1 MKKLLAVS
9 TAAVAVTTGV
19 TATAD
24 AATHT
29 VKSGDTLFSISQQ
42 YGTSVSAIKSE
53 NGIKSNLILPNQVI
67 KVNEAKAASASTTEY
82 TVVSGDTLGK
92 IASKYDVTVSQL
104 KAWNNLSSDLIIVG
118 QKLSLQAPAQS
129 AEPAQAPVAQQAPV
143 QQAQEQVAAPA
154 QQQSYQAPKQSY
166 KAPAQQSYK
175 APAQQQSYQ
184 APAQQSYKAPA
195 QQSYKAPAQQQSY
208 QAPAQQSYQPAQ
220 KVRTTQTST
229 ASTGGSTKAQF
240 LAAGGTEAMWNTI
253 VLPES
258 SGNPNAVSPNG
269 YRGLGQ
275 TKEGWGTGSVE
286 QQTKGMLNYAK
297 DRYGSVDAALAFRSQ
312 NNWW

>member
-29 VKSGDTLFSISQQ
+29 VKSGDTLGSISQQ
-42 YGTSVSAIKSE
+42 YGTSVSAIKAE
-53 NGIKSNLILPNQVI
+53 NGLKSNLIFPNQVI
-67 KVNEAKAASASTTEY
+67 KVNEKSSESTTEY
-82 TVVSGDTLGK
+82 TVVAGDTLGK
-92 IASKYDVTVSQL
+92 IAAKYDVTVSQL

-118 QKLSLQAPAQS
+118 QTLSLQAPAQS
-129 AEPAQAPVAQQAPV
+129 AEPAKAPVAQQAPV
-143 QQAQEQVAAPA
+143 QQTQEQVAAPA
-154 QQQSYQAPKQSY
+154 QQQSYQAPVQSY

-175 APAQQQSYQ
+175 APAQQSYQ
-184 APAQQSYKAPA
+184 A
-195 QQSYKAPAQQQSY
+195 
-208 QAPAQQSYQPAQ
+208 PAQ

-240 LAAGGTEAMWNTI
+240 LAAGGSEAMWNAI

-269 YRGLGQ
+269 YQGLGQ
-275 TKEGWGTGSVE
+275 TKESWGTGSVAT
-286 QQTKGMLNYAK
+286 QTKGMLNYAK
-297 DRYGSVDAALAFRSQ
+297 SRYGSESAAIAFRQ
-312 NNWW
+312 ANGWW

>member
-29 VKSGDTLFSISQQ
+29 VKSGDTLGSISQQ
-42 YGTSVSAIKSE
+42 YGTSVSAIKAE
-53 NGIKSNLILPNQVI
+53 NGLKSNLIFPNQVI
-67 KVNEAKAASASTTEY
+67 KVNEKSSESTTEY

-118 QKLSLQAPAQS
+118 QTLSLQAPAQS
-129 AEPAQAPVAQQAPV
+129 AEPAKAPVAQQAPV
-143 QQAQEQVAAPA
+143 QQTQEQVAAPA
-154 QQQSYQAPKQSY
+154 QQQSYQAPVQSY
-166 KAPAQQSYK
+166 KAPAQQSY
-175 APAQQQSYQ
+175 Q
-184 APAQQSYKAPA
+184 A
-195 QQSYKAPAQQQSY
+195 
-208 QAPAQQSYQPAQ
+208 PAQ

-240 LAAGGTEAMWNTI
+240 LAAGGSEAMWNAI

-269 YRGLGQ
+269 YQGLGQ
-275 TKEGWGTGSVE
+275 TKESWGTGSVST
-286 QQTKGMLNYAK
+286 QTKGMLNYAK
-297 DRYGSVDAALAFRSQ
+297 SRYGSESAAIAFRQ
-312 NNWW
+312 ANGWW

>member
-29 VKSGDTLFSISQQ
+29 VKSGDTLGSISQQ
-42 YGTSVSAIKSE
+42 YGTSVSAIKAE
-53 NGIKSNLILPNQVI
+53 NGLKSNLIFPNQVI
-67 KVNEAKAASASTTEY
+67 KVNEKSSESTSEY
-82 TVVSGDTLGK
+82 TVVAGDTLGK
-92 IASKYDVTVSQL
+92 IAAKYDVTVSQL

-118 QKLSLQAPAQS
+118 QTLSLQAPAQS
-129 AEPAQAPVAQQAPV
+129 AEPAKAPVAQQAPV
-143 QQAQEQVAAPA
+143 QQTQEQVAAPA
-154 QQQSYQAPKQSY
+154 QQQSYQAPVQSYQAPAQQTY
-166 KAPAQQSYK
+166 KAPAQQSY
-175 APAQQQSYQ
+175 Q
-184 APAQQSYKAPA
+184 A
-195 QQSYKAPAQQQSY
+195 
-208 QAPAQQSYQPAQ
+208 PAQ

-240 LAAGGTEAMWNTI
+240 LAAGGSEAMWNAI

-258 SGNPNAVSPNG
+258 SGNPNAYNQAGG

-275 TKEGWGTGSVE
+275 TREAWGQGSVAT
-286 QQTKGMLNYAK
+286 QTKGMLNYAK
-297 DRYGSVDAALAFRSQ
+297 SRYGSESAAIAFRQ
-312 NNWW
+312 ANGWW

>member
-29 VKSGDTLFSISQQ
+29 VKSGDTLGSISQQ
-42 YGTSVSAIKSE
+42 YGTSVSAIKAE
-53 NGIKSNLILPNQVI
+53 NGLKSNLIFPNQVI
-67 KVNEAKAASASTTEY
+67 KVNENSSESTTEY
-82 TVVSGDTLGK
+82 TVVAGDTLGK
-92 IASKYDVTVSQL
+92 IAAKYDVTVSQL

-118 QKLSLQAPAQS
+118 QTLSLQAPAQS
-129 AEPAQAPVAQQAPV
+129 AEQAKAPVAQQAPV
-143 QQAQEQVAAPA
+143 QQTQEQVAAPA
-154 QQQSYQAPKQSY
+154 QQQSYQAPVQSYQAPAQQTY
-166 KAPAQQSYK
+166 KAPAQQSY
-175 APAQQQSYQ
+175 Q
-184 APAQQSYKAPA
+184 A
-195 QQSYKAPAQQQSY
+195 
-208 QAPAQQSYQPAQ
+208 PAQ

-240 LAAGGTEAMWNTI
+240 LAAGGSEAMWNAI

-269 YRGLGQ
+269 YQGLGQ
-275 TKEGWGTGSVE
+275 TKESWGTGSVAT
-286 QQTKGMLNYAK
+286 QTKGMLNYAK
-297 DRYGSVDAALAFRSQ
+297 SRYGSESAAIAFRQ
-312 NNWW
+312 ANGWW

>member
-29 VKSGDTLFSISQQ
+29 VKSGDTLGSISQQ
-42 YGTSVSAIKSE
+42 YGTSVSAIKAE
-53 NGIKSNLILPNQVI
+53 NGLKSNLIFPNQVI
-67 KVNEAKAASASTTEY
+67 KVNEKSSESTTEY

-118 QKLSLQAPAQS
+118 QTLSLQAPAQS
-129 AEPAQAPVAQQAPV
+129 AEPAKAPVAQQAPV
-143 QQAQEQVAAPA
+143 QQTQEQVAAPA
-154 QQQSYQAPKQSY
+154 QQQSYQAPVQSY
-166 KAPAQQSYK
+166 KAPAQQTYK
-175 APAQQQSYQ
+175 APTQQSYQ
-184 APAQQSYKAPA
+184 A
-195 QQSYKAPAQQQSY
+195 
-208 QAPAQQSYQPAQ
+208 PAQ

-240 LAAGGTEAMWNTI
+240 LAAGGSEAMWNAI

-269 YRGLGQ
+269 YQGLGQ
-275 TKEGWGTGSVE
+275 TKESWGTGSVST
-286 QQTKGMLNYAK
+286 QTKGMLNYAK
-297 DRYGSVDAALAFRSQ
+297 SRYGSESAAIAFRQ
-312 NNWW
+312 ANGWW

>member
-29 VKSGDTLFSISQQ
+29 VKSGDTLGSISQQ
-42 YGTSVSAIKSE
+42 YGTSVSAIKAE
-53 NGIKSNLILPNQVI
+53 NGLKSNLIFPNQVI
-67 KVNEAKAASASTTEY
+67 KVNEKSSESTTEY
-82 TVVSGDTLGK
+82 TVVAGDTLGK
-92 IASKYDVTVSQL
+92 IAAKYDVTVSQL

-118 QKLSLQAPAQS
+118 QTLSLQAPAQS
-129 AEPAQAPVAQQAPV
+129 AEPAKAPVAQQAPV
-143 QQAQEQVAAPA
+143 QQTQEQVAAPA
-154 QQQSYQAPKQSY
+154 QQQSYQAPVQSYQAPAQQTY
-166 KAPAQQSYK
+166 KAPAQQSY
-175 APAQQQSYQ
+175 Q
-184 APAQQSYKAPA
+184 A
-195 QQSYKAPAQQQSY
+195 
-208 QAPAQQSYQPAQ
+208 PAQ

-240 LAAGGTEAMWNTI
+240 LAAGGSEAMWNAI

-258 SGNPNAVSPNG
+258 SGNPNAVNPAG

-275 TKEGWGTGSVE
+275 TKESWGTGSVAT
-286 QQTKGMLNYAK
+286 QTQGMLNYAK
-297 DRYGSVDAALAFRSQ
+297 NRYGSESAAIAFRQ
-312 NNWW
+312 ANGWW

>member
-29 VKSGDTLFSISQQ
+29 VKSGDTLHSISQQ
-42 YGTSVSAIKSE
+42 YGTSVDAIKSE
-53 NGIKSNLILPNQVI
+53 NGLKSNLILPNQVI
-67 KVNEAKAASASTTEY
+67 KVNEAKVESTTSY
-82 TVVSGDTLGK
+82 TVVAGDTLGK

-129 AEPAQAPVAQQAPV
+129 AAPVAQAPAAQQAPV
-143 QQAQEQVAAPA
+143 QQQTYNAPA
-154 QQQSYQAPKQSY
+154 QQSYQAPAQSY
-166 KAPAQQSYK
+166 KAPAQQSYNRV
-175 APAQQQSYQ
+175 QTSQTSYQ
-184 APAQQSYKAPA
+184 APAQQSNG
-195 QQSYKAPAQQQSY
+195 
-208 QAPAQQSYQPAQ
+208 
-220 KVRTTQTST
+220 
-229 ASTGGSTKAQF
+229 STGGSTKAQF
-240 LAAGGTEAMWNTI
+240 LAAGGSEAMWNAI

-275 TKEGWGTGSVE
+275 TKESWGTGSVE
-286 QQTKGMLNYAK
+286 SQTKGMLNYAK
-297 DRYGSVDAALAFRSQ
+297 SRYGSESAALAFRQSHG
-312 NNWW
+312 WW

>member
-29 VKSGDTLFSISQQ
+29 VKSGDTLFEISKQ
-42 YGTSVSAIKSE
+42 YGTTVDALKAD
-53 NGIKSNLILPNQVI
+53 NGLSSNLILPNQVI
-67 KVNEAKAASASTTEY
+67 KVNEAKAENTEATTEY
-82 TVVSGDTLGK
+82 TVVSGDTIGK

-104 KAWNNLSSDLIIVG
+104 KAWNNLNSDLIVVG
-118 QKLSLQAPAQS
+118 QTLSLQAPAQS
-129 AEPAQAPVAQQAPV
+129 AEPATAPVAQQAPV
-143 QQAQEQVAAPA
+143 QQTETQVEAPA
-154 QQQSYQAPKQSY
+154 YQANYQAPTQSY
-166 KAPAQQSYK
+166 KAPAQPTYNKVQTSQTSYK
-175 APAQQQSYQ
+175 APAQS
-184 APAQQSYKAPA
+184 
-195 QQSYKAPAQQQSY
+195 
-208 QAPAQQSYQPAQ
+208 
-220 KVRTTQTST
+220 

-269 YRGLGQ
+269 YQGLGQ
-275 TKEGWGTGSVE
+275 TKESWGTGSVAT
-286 QQTKGMLNYAK
+286 QTKGMLNYAK
-297 DRYGSVDAALAFRSQ
+297 QRYGSVDAAIAFRAQ

>member
-184 APAQQSYKAPA
+184 APAQ
-195 QQSYKAPAQQQSY
+195 
-208 QAPAQQSYQPAQ
+208 

-269 YRGLGQ
+269 YQGLGQ
-275 TKEGWGTGSVE
+275 TKESWGTGSVE

-297 DRYGSVDAALAFRSQ
+297 QRYGSVDAALAFRSQ

>member
-29 VKSGDTLFSISQQ
+29 VKSGDTLFEISKQ
-42 YGTSVSAIKSE
+42 YGTTVDALKAD
-53 NGIKSNLILPNQVI
+53 NGLNSNLILPNQVI
-67 KVNEAKAASASTTEY
+67 KVNEAKAENTEATTEY

-104 KAWNNLSSDLIIVG
+104 KAWNNLNSDLIVVG
-118 QKLSLQAPAQS
+118 QTLSLQAPAQS
-129 AEPAQAPVAQQAPV
+129 AEPATAPVAQQAPV
-143 QQAQEQVAAPA
+143 QQTETQVEAPA
-154 QQQSYQAPKQSY
+154 YQANYQAPTQSY
-166 KAPAQQSYK
+166 KAPAQPTYNKVQTSQTSHK
-175 APAQQQSYQ
+175 APAQS
-184 APAQQSYKAPA
+184 
-195 QQSYKAPAQQQSY
+195 
-208 QAPAQQSYQPAQ
+208 
-220 KVRTTQTST
+220 

-269 YRGLGQ
+269 YQGLGQ
-275 TKEGWGTGSVE
+275 TKESWGTGSVAT
-286 QQTKGMLNYAK
+286 QTKGMLNYAK
-297 DRYGSVDAALAFRSQ
+297 QRYGSVDAAIAFRAQ

>member
-19 TATAD
+19 TASAD

-29 VKSGDTLFSISQQ
+29 VKSGDTLGSISQQ
-42 YGTSVSAIKSE
+42 YGTSVSAIKAE
-53 NGIKSNLILPNQVI
+53 NGLKSNLIFPNQVI
-67 KVNEAKAASASTTEY
+67 KVNEKSSESTTEY

-118 QKLSLQAPAQS
+118 QTLSLQAPAQS
-129 AEPAQAPVAQQAPV
+129 AEPAKAPVAQQAPV
-143 QQAQEQVAAPA
+143 QQTQEQVAAPA
-154 QQQSYQAPKQSY
+154 QQQSYQAPVQSY
-166 KAPAQQSYK
+166 KAPAQQT
-175 APAQQQSYQ
+175 
-184 APAQQSYKAPA
+184 YKAPA
-195 QQSYKAPAQQQSY
+195 QQSY
-208 QAPAQQSYQPAQ
+208 QAPAQ

-240 LAAGGTEAMWNTI
+240 LAAGGSEAMWNAI

-269 YRGLGQ
+269 YQGLGQ
-275 TKEGWGTGSVE
+275 TKESWGTGSVST
-286 QQTKGMLNYAK
+286 QTKGMLNYAK
-297 DRYGSVDAALAFRSQ
+297 SRYGSESAAIAFRQ
-312 NNWW
+312 ANGWW

>member
-29 VKSGDTLFSISQQ
+29 VKSGDTLGSISQQ
-42 YGTSVSAIKSE
+42 YGTSVSAIKAE
-53 NGIKSNLILPNQVI
+53 NGLKSNLIFPNQVI
-67 KVNEAKAASASTTEY
+67 KVNEKSSESTTEY

-118 QKLSLQAPAQS
+118 QTLSLQAPAQS
-129 AEPAQAPVAQQAPV
+129 AEPAKAPVAQQAPV
-143 QQAQEQVAAPA
+143 QQTQEQVAAPA
-154 QQQSYQAPKQSY
+154 QQQSYQAPVQSY
-166 KAPAQQSYK
+166 KAPAQQT
-175 APAQQQSYQ
+175 
-184 APAQQSYKAPA
+184 YKAPA
-195 QQSYKAPAQQQSY
+195 QQSYQAQ
-208 QAPAQQSYQPAQ
+208 AQ

-240 LAAGGTEAMWNTI
+240 LAAGGSEAMWNAI

-269 YRGLGQ
+269 YQGLGQ
-275 TKEGWGTGSVE
+275 TKESCGTGSVST
-286 QQTKGMLNYAK
+286 QTKGMLNYAK
-297 DRYGSVDAALAFRSQ
+297 SRYGSESAAIAFRQ
-312 NNWW
+312 ANGWW

>member
-29 VKSGDTLFSISQQ
+29 VKSGDTLGSISQQ
-42 YGTSVSAIKSE
+42 YGTSVSAIKAE
-53 NGIKSNLILPNQVI
+53 NGLKSNLIFPNQVI
-67 KVNEAKAASASTTEY
+67 KVNEKSSESTTEY

-118 QKLSLQAPAQS
+118 QTLSLRAPAQS
-129 AEPAQAPVAQQAPV
+129 AEPAKAPVAQQAPV
-143 QQAQEQVAAPA
+143 QQTQEQVAAPA
-154 QQQSYQAPKQSY
+154 QQQSYQAPVQSY
-166 KAPAQQSYK
+166 KAPAQQT
-175 APAQQQSYQ
+175 
-184 APAQQSYKAPA
+184 YKAPA
-195 QQSYKAPAQQQSY
+195 QQSY
-208 QAPAQQSYQPAQ
+208 QAPAQ

-240 LAAGGTEAMWNTI
+240 LAAGGSEAMWNAI

-269 YRGLGQ
+269 YQGLGQ
-275 TKEGWGTGSVE
+275 TKESWGTGSVAT
-286 QQTKGMLNYAK
+286 QTQGMLNYAK
-297 DRYGSVDAALAFRSQ
+297 NRYGSESAAIAFRQ
-312 NNWW
+312 ANGWW

>member
-29 VKSGDTLFSISQQ
+29 VKSGDTLFEISKQ
-42 YGTSVSAIKSE
+42 YGTTVGALKAD
-53 NGIKSNLILPNQVI
+53 NGLSSNLILPNQVI
-67 KVNEAKAASASTTEY
+67 KVNEAKAENTEATTEY

-104 KAWNNLSSDLIIVG
+104 KAWNNLNSDLIVVG
-118 QKLSLQAPAQS
+118 QTLSLQAPTQS
-129 AEPAQAPVAQQAPV
+129 AEPATAPVAQQAPV
-143 QQAQEQVAAPA
+143 QQTETQVEAPA
-154 QQQSYQAPKQSY
+154 YQANYQAPTQSY
-166 KAPAQQSYK
+166 KAPAQPTYNKVQTSQTSYK
-175 APAQQQSYQ
+175 APAQS
-184 APAQQSYKAPA
+184 
-195 QQSYKAPAQQQSY
+195 
-208 QAPAQQSYQPAQ
+208 
-220 KVRTTQTST
+220 

-269 YRGLGQ
+269 YQGLGQ
-275 TKEGWGTGSVE
+275 TKESWGTGSVAT
-286 QQTKGMLNYAK
+286 QTKGMLNYAK
-297 DRYGSVDAALAFRSQ
+297 QRYGSEAAAIEFRKTHG
-312 NNWW
+312 WW

>member
-29 VKSGDTLFSISQQ
+29 VKSGDTLYGISKQ
-42 YGTSVSAIKSE
+42 YGTSVSALKSE
-53 NGIKSNLILPNQVI
+53 NGLTSNLILPNQII
-67 KVNEAKAASASTTEY
+67 KINEAKEASQSTTEY
-82 TVVSGDTLGK
+82 TVVAGDTLSK
-92 IASKYDVTVSQL
+92 IASKYDVTVAQL

-118 QKLSLQAPAQS
+118 QKLTLQAPAQS
-129 AEPAQAPVAQQAPV
+129 AVPAQAPVAQQAPV
-143 QQAQEQVAAPA
+143 QPNQAPA
-154 QQQSYQAPKQSY
+154 QQSYQAPAQTQNYKAPTQQQSYQAPAQSY
-166 KAPAQQSYK
+166 KAPAQQSY
-175 APAQQQSYQ
+175 Q
-184 APAQQSYKAPA
+184 APAQRVQTA
-195 QQSYKAPAQQQSY
+195 
-208 QAPAQQSYQPAQ
+208 
-220 KVRTTQTST
+220 QTST

-275 TKEGWGTGSVE
+275 TKESWGTGSVAS
-286 QQTKGMLNYAK
+286 QTQGMLNYAK
-297 DRYGSVDAALAFRSQ
+297 QRYGSVDAAIAFRSQ

>member
-29 VKSGDTLFSISQQ
+29 VKSGDTLGSISQQ
-42 YGTSVSAIKSE
+42 YGTSVSAIKAE
-53 NGIKSNLILPNQVI
+53 NGLKSNLIFPNQVI
-67 KVNEAKAASASTTEY
+67 KVNEKSSESTTEY
-82 TVVSGDTLGK
+82 TVVAGDTLGK
-92 IASKYDVTVSQL
+92 IAAKYDVTVSQL

-118 QKLSLQAPAQS
+118 QTLSLQAPAQS
-129 AEPAQAPVAQQAPV
+129 DEPAKAPVAQQAPV
-143 QQAQEQVAAPA
+143 QQTQEQVAAPA
-154 QQQSYQAPKQSY
+154 QQQSYQAPVQSYQAPAQQTYQAPAQQTY
-166 KAPAQQSYK
+166 KAPAQQSY
-175 APAQQQSYQ
+175 Q
-184 APAQQSYKAPA
+184 A
-195 QQSYKAPAQQQSY
+195 
-208 QAPAQQSYQPAQ
+208 PAQ

-240 LAAGGTEAMWNTI
+240 LAAGGSEAMWNAI

-269 YRGLGQ
+269 YQGLGQ
-275 TKEGWGTGSVE
+275 TKESWGTGSVAT
-286 QQTKGMLNYAK
+286 QTKGMLNYAK
-297 DRYGSVDAALAFRSQ
+297 SRYGSESAAIAFRQ
-312 NNWW
+312 ANGWW

>member
-29 VKSGDTLFSISQQ
+29 VKSGDTLFEISKQ
-42 YGTSVSAIKSE
+42 YGTTVDALKAD
-53 NGIKSNLILPNQVI
+53 NGLSSNLILPNQVI
-67 KVNEAKAASASTTEY
+67 KVNEAKAENTEATTEY

-104 KAWNNLSSDLIIVG
+104 KAWNNLNSDLIVVG
-118 QKLSLQAPAQS
+118 QTLSLQAPAQS
-129 AEPAQAPVAQQAPV
+129 AEPATAPVAQQAPV
-143 QQAQEQVAAPA
+143 QQTETQVEAPA
-154 QQQSYQAPKQSY
+154 YQANYQAPTQSY
-166 KAPAQQSYK
+166 KAPAQPTYNKVQTSQTSYK
-175 APAQQQSYQ
+175 APAQS
-184 APAQQSYKAPA
+184 
-195 QQSYKAPAQQQSY
+195 
-208 QAPAQQSYQPAQ
+208 
-220 KVRTTQTST
+220 

-258 SGNPNAVSPNG
+258 SGNPNAVNPAG

-275 TKEGWGTGSVE
+275 TKESWGTGSVAT
-286 QQTKGMLNYAK
+286 QTQGMLNYAK
-297 DRYGSVDAALAFRSQ
+297 NRYGSESAAIAFRQ
-312 NNWW
+312 ANGWW

>member
-29 VKSGDTLFSISQQ
+29 VKSGDTLFEISKQ
-42 YGTSVSAIKSE
+42 YGTTVDALKAD
-53 NGIKSNLILPNQVI
+53 NGLNSNLILPNQVI
-67 KVNEAKAASASTTEY
+67 KVNEAKAENTEATTEY

-104 KAWNNLSSDLIIVG
+104 KAWNNLNSDLIVVG
-118 QKLSLQAPAQS
+118 QTLSLQAPTQS
-129 AEPAQAPVAQQAPV
+129 AEPATAPVAQQAPV
-143 QQAQEQVAAPA
+143 QQTETQVEAPA
-154 QQQSYQAPKQSY
+154 YQANYQAPTQSY
-166 KAPAQQSYK
+166 KAPAQPTYNKVQTSQTSYK
-175 APAQQQSYQ
+175 APAQS
-184 APAQQSYKAPA
+184 
-195 QQSYKAPAQQQSY
+195 
-208 QAPAQQSYQPAQ
+208 
-220 KVRTTQTST
+220 

-269 YRGLGQ
+269 YQGLGQ
-275 TKEGWGTGSVE
+275 TKESWGTGSVAT
-286 QQTKGMLNYAK
+286 QTKGMLNYAK
-297 DRYGSVDAALAFRSQ
+297 QRYGSEAAAIEFRKTHG
-312 NNWW
+312 WW

>member
-184 APAQQSYKAPA
+184 APAQ
-195 QQSYKAPAQQQSY
+195 
-208 QAPAQQSYQPAQ
+208 

>member
-29 VKSGDTLFSISQQ
+29 VKSGDTLGSISQQ
-42 YGTSVSAIKSE
+42 YGTSVSAIKAE
-53 NGIKSNLILPNQVI
+53 NGLKSNLIFPNQVI
-67 KVNEAKAASASTTEY
+67 KVNEKSSESTTEY

-104 KAWNNLSSDLIIVG
+104 KAWNNLSSDLIFVG
-118 QKLSLQAPAQS
+118 QTLSLQAPAQS
-129 AEPAQAPVAQQAPV
+129 VEPAKAPVAQQAPV
-143 QQAQEQVAAPA
+143 QQTQEQVAAPA
-154 QQQSYQAPKQSY
+154 QQQSYQAPVQSY
-166 KAPAQQSYK
+166 KAPAQQT
-175 APAQQQSYQ
+175 
-184 APAQQSYKAPA
+184 YKAPA
-195 QQSYKAPAQQQSY
+195 QQSY
-208 QAPAQQSYQPAQ
+208 QAPAQ

-240 LAAGGTEAMWNTI
+240 LAAGGSEAMWNAI

-258 SGNPNAVSPNG
+258 SGNPNAVNPAG

-275 TKEGWGTGSVE
+275 TKESWGQGSVAT
-286 QQTKGMLNYAK
+286 QTQGMLNYAK
-297 DRYGSVDAALAFRSQ
+297 NRYGSESAAIAFRQ
-312 NNWW
+312 ANGWW

>member
-29 VKSGDTLFSISQQ
+29 VKSGDTLGSISQQ
-42 YGTSVSAIKSE
+42 YGTSVSAIKAE
-53 NGIKSNLILPNQVI
+53 NGLKSNLIFPNQVI
-67 KVNEAKAASASTTEY
+67 KVNEKSSESTTEY
-82 TVVSGDTLGK
+82 TVVAGDTLGK
-92 IASKYDVTVSQL
+92 IAAKYDVTVSQL

-118 QKLSLQAPAQS
+118 QTLSLQAPAQS
-129 AEPAQAPVAQQAPV
+129 AEPAKAPVAQQAPV
-143 QQAQEQVAAPA
+143 QQTQEQVAAPA
-154 QQQSYQAPKQSY
+154 QQQSYQAPVQSY
-166 KAPAQQSYK
+166 KAPAQQSY
-175 APAQQQSYQ
+175 Q
-184 APAQQSYKAPA
+184 APAQQTYKAPA
-195 QQSYKAPAQQQSY
+195 QQSY
-208 QAPAQQSYQPAQ
+208 QAPAQ

-240 LAAGGTEAMWNTI
+240 LAAGGSEAMWNAI

-269 YRGLGQ
+269 YQGLGQ
-275 TKEGWGTGSVE
+275 TKESWGTGSVAT
-286 QQTKGMLNYAK
+286 QTKGMLNYAK
-297 DRYGSVDAALAFRSQ
+297 SRYGSESAAIAFRQ
-312 NNWW
+312 ANGWW

>member
-29 VKSGDTLFSISQQ
+29 VKSGDTLGSISQQ
-42 YGTSVSAIKSE
+42 YGTSVSAIKAE
-53 NGIKSNLILPNQVI
+53 NGLKSNLIFPNQVI
-67 KVNEAKAASASTTEY
+67 KVNEKSSESTTEY
-82 TVVSGDTLGK
+82 TVVAGDTLGK
-92 IASKYDVTVSQL
+92 IAAKYDVTVSQL

-118 QKLSLQAPAQS
+118 QTLSLQAPAQS
-129 AEPAQAPVAQQAPV
+129 AEPAKAPVAQQAPV
-143 QQAQEQVAAPA
+143 QQTQEQVAAPA
-154 QQQSYQAPKQSY
+154 QQQSYQAPVQSYKAPAQHSYQAPAQQTY
-166 KAPAQQSYK
+166 KAPAQQSY
-175 APAQQQSYQ
+175 Q
-184 APAQQSYKAPA
+184 A
-195 QQSYKAPAQQQSY
+195 
-208 QAPAQQSYQPAQ
+208 PAQ

-240 LAAGGTEAMWNTI
+240 LAAGGSEAMWNAI

-269 YRGLGQ
+269 YQGLGQ
-275 TKEGWGTGSVE
+275 TKESWGTGSVAT
-286 QQTKGMLNYAK
+286 QTKGMLNYAK
-297 DRYGSVDAALAFRSQ
+297 SRYGSESAAIAFRQ
-312 NNWW
+312 ANGWW

>member
-29 VKSGDTLFSISQQ
+29 VKSGDTLGSISQQ
-42 YGTSVSAIKSE
+42 YGTSVSAIKAE
-53 NGIKSNLILPNQVI
+53 NGLKSNLIFPNQVI
-67 KVNEAKAASASTTEY
+67 KVNEKSSESTTEY
-82 TVVSGDTLGK
+82 TVVAGDTLGK
-92 IASKYDVTVSQL
+92 IAAKYDVTVSQL

-118 QKLSLQAPAQS
+118 QTLSLQAPAQS
-129 AEPAQAPVAQQAPV
+129 AEPAKAPVAQQAPV
-143 QQAQEQVAAPA
+143 QQTQEQVAAPV
-154 QQQSYQAPKQSY
+154 QQQSYQAPVQSYQAPAQQTY
-166 KAPAQQSYK
+166 KAPAQQSY
-175 APAQQQSYQ
+175 Q
-184 APAQQSYKAPA
+184 A
-195 QQSYKAPAQQQSY
+195 
-208 QAPAQQSYQPAQ
+208 PAQ

-240 LAAGGTEAMWNTI
+240 LAAGGSEAMWNAI

-258 SGNPNAVSPNG
+258 SGNPNAVNPAG

-275 TKEGWGTGSVE
+275 TKESWGTGSVAT
-286 QQTKGMLNYAK
+286 QTQGMLNYAK
-297 DRYGSVDAALAFRSQ
+297 NRYGSESAAIAFRQ
-312 NNWW
+312 ANGWW

>member
-29 VKSGDTLFSISQQ
+29 VKSGDTLFEISKQ
-42 YGTSVSAIKSE
+42 YGTTVDALKAD
-53 NGIKSNLILPNQVI
+53 NGLNSNLILPNQVI
-67 KVNEAKAASASTTEY
+67 KVNEAKAENTEATTEY

-104 KAWNNLSSDLIIVG
+104 KAWNNLNSDLIVVG
-118 QKLSLQAPAQS
+118 QTLSLQAPAQS
-129 AEPAQAPVAQQAPV
+129 AEPATAPVAQQAPV
-143 QQAQEQVAAPA
+143 QQTETQVEAPA
-154 QQQSYQAPKQSY
+154 YQANYQAPTQSY
-166 KAPAQQSYK
+166 KAPAQPTYNKVQTSQTSYK
-175 APAQQQSYQ
+175 APAQSASTGGSTKAQS
-184 APAQQSYKAPA
+184 
-195 QQSYKAPAQQQSY
+195 
-208 QAPAQQSYQPAQ
+208 
-220 KVRTTQTST
+220 

-269 YRGLGQ
+269 YQGLGQ
-275 TKEGWGTGSVE
+275 TKESWGTGSVAT
-286 QQTKGMLNYAK
+286 QTKGMLNYAK
-297 DRYGSVDAALAFRSQ
+297 QRYGSEAAAIEFRAQ

>member
-9 TAAVAVTTGV
+9 TAAIAVTTGV

-29 VKSGDTLFSISQQ
+29 VKSGDTLHSISQQ
-42 YGTSVSAIKSE
+42 YGTSVSAIKAE
-53 NGIKSNLILPNQVI
+53 NGLKSNLILPNQVI
-67 KVNEAKAASASTTEY
+67 KVNEAKAATESTTEY

-118 QKLSLQAPAQS
+118 QTLSLQAPAQS
-129 AEPAQAPVAQQAPV
+129 AVPAQAPVAQQAPV
-143 QQAQEQVAAPA
+143 QQTKEQVAAPA
-154 QQQSYQAPKQSY
+154 QQQSYQAPVQSY
-166 KAPAQQSYK
+166 KAPAQQAYK
-175 APAQQQSYQ
+175 APAQQSYQ
-184 APAQQSYKAPA
+184 APAQR
-195 QQSYKAPAQQQSY
+195 
-208 QAPAQQSYQPAQ
+208 
-220 KVRTTQTST
+220 VRTTQTST

-258 SGNPNAVSPNG
+258 SGNPNAVNELG

-275 TKEGWGTGSVE
+275 TKESWGTGSVE

-297 DRYGSVDAALAFRSQ
+297 QRYGSVEAALSFRSQ

>member
-29 VKSGDTLFSISQQ
+29 VKSGDTLFEISKQ
-42 YGTSVSAIKSE
+42 YGTTVDALKAD
-53 NGIKSNLILPNQVI
+53 NGLNSNLILPNQVI
-67 KVNEAKAASASTTEY
+67 KVNEAKAENTEATTEY

-104 KAWNNLSSDLIIVG
+104 KAWNNLNSDLIVVG
-118 QKLSLQAPAQS
+118 QTLSLQAPAQS
-129 AEPAQAPVAQQAPV
+129 AEPATTPVAQQAPV
-143 QQAQEQVAAPA
+143 QQTETQVEAPA
-154 QQQSYQAPKQSY
+154 YQANYQAPTQSY
-166 KAPAQQSYK
+166 KAPAQPTYNKVQTSQTSYK
-175 APAQQQSYQ
+175 APAQS
-184 APAQQSYKAPA
+184 
-195 QQSYKAPAQQQSY
+195 
-208 QAPAQQSYQPAQ
+208 
-220 KVRTTQTST
+220 

-269 YRGLGQ
+269 YQGLGQ
-275 TKEGWGTGSVE
+275 TKESWGTGSVAT
-286 QQTKGMLNYAK
+286 QTKGMLNYAK
-297 DRYGSVDAALAFRSQ
+297 QRYGSEAAAIEFRKTHG
-312 NNWW
+312 WW

>member
-29 VKSGDTLFSISQQ
+29 VKSGDTLGSISQQ
-42 YGTSVSAIKSE
+42 YGTSVSAIKAE
-53 NGIKSNLILPNQVI
+53 NGLKSNLIFPNQVI
-67 KVNEAKAASASTTEY
+67 KVNEKSSESTTEY
-82 TVVSGDTLGK
+82 TVVAGDTLGK
-92 IASKYDVTVSQL
+92 IAAKYDVTVSQL

-118 QKLSLQAPAQS
+118 QTLSLQAPAQS
-129 AEPAQAPVAQQAPV
+129 AEPAKAPVAQQAPV
-143 QQAQEQVAAPA
+143 QQTQEQVAAPA
-154 QQQSYQAPKQSY
+154 QQQSYQAPVQSY
-166 KAPAQQSYK
+166 KAPAQQT
-175 APAQQQSYQ
+175 
-184 APAQQSYKAPA
+184 YKAPA
-195 QQSYKAPAQQQSY
+195 QQSY
-208 QAPAQQSYQPAQ
+208 QAPAQ

-240 LAAGGTEAMWNTI
+240 LAAGGSEAMWNAI

-269 YRGLGQ
+269 YQGLGQ
-275 TKEGWGTGSVE
+275 TKESWGTGSVAT
-286 QQTKGMLNYAK
+286 QTKGMLNYAK
-297 DRYGSVDAALAFRSQ
+297 SRYGSESAAIAFRQ
-312 NNWW
+312 ANGWW

>member
-29 VKSGDTLFSISQQ
+29 VKSGDTLFEISKQ
-42 YGTSVSAIKSE
+42 YGTTVGALKAD
-53 NGIKSNLILPNQVI
+53 NGLSSNLILPNQVI
-67 KVNEAKAASASTTEY
+67 KVNEAKAENTEATTEY

-104 KAWNNLSSDLIIVG
+104 KAWNNLNSDLIVVG
-118 QKLSLQAPAQS
+118 QTLSLQAPAQS
-129 AEPAQAPVAQQAPV
+129 AEPATAPVAQQAPV
-143 QQAQEQVAAPA
+143 QQTETQVEAPA
-154 QQQSYQAPKQSY
+154 YQANYQAPTQSY
-166 KAPAQQSYK
+166 KAPAQPTYNKVQTSQTSYK
-175 APAQQQSYQ
+175 APAQS
-184 APAQQSYKAPA
+184 
-195 QQSYKAPAQQQSY
+195 
-208 QAPAQQSYQPAQ
+208 
-220 KVRTTQTST
+220 

-240 LAAGGTEAMWNTI
+240 LAAGGTEAMWNAI

-258 SGNPNAVSPNG
+258 SGNPNAYNQEGG

-275 TKEGWGTGSVE
+275 TKESWGTGSVAT
-286 QQTKGMLNYAK
+286 QTKGMLNYAK
-297 DRYGSVDAALAFRSQ
+297 QRYGSEAAAIEFRKTHG
-312 NNWW
+312 WW

>member
-29 VKSGDTLFSISQQ
+29 VKSGDTLGSISQQ
-42 YGTSVSAIKSE
+42 YGTSVSAIKAE
-53 NGIKSNLILPNQVI
+53 NGLKSNLIFPNQVI
-67 KVNEAKAASASTTEY
+67 KVNEKSSESTSEY
-82 TVVSGDTLGK
+82 TVVAGDTLGK
-92 IASKYDVTVSQL
+92 IAAKYDVTVSQL

-118 QKLSLQAPAQS
+118 QTLSLQAPAQS
-129 AEPAQAPVAQQAPV
+129 AEPAKAPVAQQAPV
-143 QQAQEQVAAPA
+143 QQTQEQVAAPA
-154 QQQSYQAPKQSY
+154 QQQSYQAPVQSYQAPAQQTY
-166 KAPAQQSYK
+166 KAPAQQSY
-175 APAQQQSYQ
+175 Q
-184 APAQQSYKAPA
+184 A
-195 QQSYKAPAQQQSY
+195 
-208 QAPAQQSYQPAQ
+208 PAQ

-240 LAAGGTEAMWNTI
+240 LAAGGSEAMWNAI

-258 SGNPNAVSPNG
+258 SGNPNAVNPAG

-275 TKEGWGTGSVE
+275 TKESWGTGSVAT
-286 QQTKGMLNYAK
+286 QTQGMLNYAK
-297 DRYGSVDAALAFRSQ
+297 NRYGSESAAIAFRQ
-312 NNWW
+312 ANGWW